1 MKIDSSK
8 LYLMPL
14 IMGPIDDL
22 KNRVRSVYGKVEML
36 GLQYQ
41 TDSGAVQPLL
51 PDCYV
56 SATDPIVTVW
66 FAYYDD
72 VDFMGGRGYR
82 ETCMQVAAKFD
93 GEKDHVEGD
102 YVLVMF
108 LDDTIPIIN
117 GREILGI
124 PKLYADISPAKTLSN
139 SHLRCET
146 SAGRNLVFGI
156 DLGPLKKQNRLVRF
170 AANKKFND
178 RPLLCYKYIP
188 SYHGPPDA
196 SYPTIW
202 EGSELKMEQLWLGKT
217 GQIFFGKSSEEDPG
231 TTLLNALKS
240 LPIHQITQTF
250 RYSGSLVLNNDLS
263 RKLE

>member
-1 MKIDSSK
+1 MKFDPSK
-8 LYLMPL
+8 RYLMPL
-14 IMGPIDDL
+14 IMGPTDDL
-22 KNRVRSVYGKVEML
+22 KHRSVYGKVEMV

-41 TDSGAVQPLL
+41 TDSDAVQPLL

-56 SATDPIVTVW
+56 SAMEPIVTVW

-72 VDFMGGRGYR
+72 VDFMSGRGYR
-82 ETCMQVAAKFD
+82 ETCIQVAAKFD

-108 LDDTIPIIN
+108 LDDTIPIIG
-117 GREILGI
+117 GREIQGV
-124 PKLYADISPAKTLSN
+124 PKLYGDISPVKTLSSN
-139 SHLRCET
+139 HLQCET
-146 SAGRNLVFGI
+146 SMWGNLIFGI
-156 DLGPLKKQNRLVRF
+156 DLEPLKKQNRLVRF
-170 AANKKFND
+170 ATSKKLNN

-188 SYHGPPDA
+188 SYNETPDA
-196 SYPTIW
+196 SYPTTFI
-202 EGSELKMEQLWLGKT
+202 SETKIEQLWLGKT
-217 GQIFFGKSSEEDPG
+217 GQIFFGESSEAETI

-250 RYSGSLVLNNDLS
+250 QYSGSLIIKNDLA

>member
-1 MKIDSSK
+1 MKIDPSK

-41 TDSGAVQPLL
+41 TDSDAVQPLL

-56 SATDPIVTVW
+56 SATEPIVTVW
-66 FAYYDD
+66 FAYYGD

-82 ETCMQVAAKFD
+82 ETCIQVAAQFD
-93 GEKDHVEGD
+93 GEKDRVEGD

-117 GREILGI
+117 GREISGI

-139 SHLRCET
+139 SHLRCEA
-146 SAGRNLVFGI
+146 SVWRNLVFGI

-170 AANKKFND
+170 AASKKFNE

-188 SYHGPPDA
+188 SYYGPPDA

-202 EGSELKMEQLWLGKT
+202 EGSEFKMEQLWLGKT
-217 GQIFFGKSSEEDPG
+217 GQIFFGESSEEDPG
-231 TTLLNALKS
+231 TTLLNTLKS

-250 RYSGSLVLNNDLS
+250 RYSGSLILKNDLA

>member
-1 MKIDSSK
+1 MKIDPSK
-8 LYLMPL
+8 RYMMPL
-14 IMGPIDDL
+14 IMGSTGDL
-22 KNRVRSVYGKVEML
+22 KHRSVYGKVEML

-41 TDSGAVQPLL
+41 TDSDAVQPLL

-56 SATDPIVTVW
+56 SAMEPIVTVW

-82 ETCMQVAAKFD
+82 ETSIQVAAQFD
-93 GEKDHVEGD
+93 GEKDRVEGD

-108 LDDTIPIIN
+108 LDDTIPIIS
-117 GREILGI
+117 GREIQGV
-124 PKLYADISPAKTLSN
+124 PKLYGDISPAKTLSN
-139 SHLRCET
+139 NHLRCEI
-146 SAGRNLVFGI
+146 SVWRNLIFGI
-156 DLGPLKKQNRLVRF
+156 DLDPLKKQNRLVRF
-170 AANKKFND
+170 ATSKKLNN

-188 SYHGPPDA
+188 SYYGPPDA
-196 SYPTIW
+196 SYPTTFI
-202 EGSELKMEQLWLGKT
+202 SEIKIDQLWLGKT
-217 GQIFFGKSSEEDPG
+217 GQIFFGESSEEGPI

-250 RYSGSLVLNNDLS
+250 QYSGSLILKNDLA